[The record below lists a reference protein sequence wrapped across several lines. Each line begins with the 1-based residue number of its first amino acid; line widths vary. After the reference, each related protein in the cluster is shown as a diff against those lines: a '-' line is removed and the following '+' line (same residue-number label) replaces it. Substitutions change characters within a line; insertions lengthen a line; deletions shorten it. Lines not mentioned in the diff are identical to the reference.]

1 MVPRPNL
8 DSDSIYILCPVH
20 SRPRNPLP
28 LRLRR
33 ASTLIV
39 ATPLGIEKFDSN
51 VFHFLISIK
60 AFIIWFSTHSHLFF
74 VPFLGLEV
82 NGKVKAPF
90 KAKTFRSSPHQLTIC
105 TSAYDE
111 LWVHLKLVHQSIW
124 GPLRPK
130 VGIIAHLIV
139 SDLLIYPFSFKELT
153 HT

>member
-1 MVPRPNL
+1 MVPKPNL
-8 DSDSIYILCPVH
+8 DSDSIYILCRSTLGQGILPT
-20 SRPRNPLP
+20 RNPLP

-39 ATPLGIEKFDSN
+39 ATPLRIEKFDSN

-74 VPFLGLEV
+74 VPLPGLEV

-90 KAKTFRSSPHQLTIC
+90 KAKTFRSSPHELTIC

-111 LWVHLKLVHQSIW
+111 L
-124 GPLRPK
+124 
-130 VGIIAHLIV
+130 
-139 SDLLIYPFSFKELT
+139 
-153 HT
+153 